1 MSNKYGLTED
11 QLSIQEMAKKF
22 ADEVVAETVTD
33 LDARHAFPEEE
44 VKQCAEMGFLGICA
58 PEEYGGA
65 GMDHLSNVLVI
76 EQIARHSASLASI
89 IDAHASVRF

>member
-44 VKQCAEMGFLGICA
+44 VKQCAGNGIFRNLRTRRIRRCRN
-58 PEEYGGA
+58 G
-65 GMDHLSNVLVI
+65 
-76 EQIARHSASLASI
+76 SLKQCSCY
-89 IDAHASVRF
+89 

>member
-33 LDARHAFPEEE
+33 LDARHTAAQEW
-44 VKQCAEMGFLGICA
+44 IT
-58 PEEYGGA
+58 
-65 GMDHLSNVLVI
+65 
-76 EQIARHSASLASI
+76 
-89 IDAHASVRF
+89 

>member
-33 LDARHAFPEEE
+33 LDAWKKYRLPLLTLRKKPYRE
-44 VKQCAEMGFLGICA
+44 KKL
-58 PEEYGGA
+58 
-65 GMDHLSNVLVI
+65 
-76 EQIARHSASLASI
+76 
-89 IDAHASVRF
+89 

>member
-44 VKQCAEMGFLGICA
+44 VKQCAEMGFL
-58 PEEYGGA
+58 
-65 GMDHLSNVLVI
+65 
-76 EQIARHSASLASI
+76 
-89 IDAHASVRF
+89 